1 MKSFESVGTICLKG
15 QNNFIYKICKIT
27 YRLFEDESFE
37 YVFKPNYFVIN
48 LLDSKYFQGIPGLN
62 LDLKK
67 QEYIRKNIIPTF
79 ISERVPQKNREDFN
93 EILSSLN
100 MDYMNPIDYLI
111 KTKMKYSGDNF
122 YVKEFENKQ
131 KIIINN
137 ISNKNNT
144 TDTIKIILNNI
155 AKGNDVKINNLVINN
170 KNRKDIYQTLIY
182 IYQKA
187 YNFIYSKQ
195 KEGIKNTNHI
205 YKGRKPIYVDKLEFL
220 TLQDKIN
227 KKEISIKDACLKLG
241 ISIDK
246 YYRYKKS
253 LD

>member
-1 MKSFESVGTICLKG
+1 MNKLISTGMICLK
-15 QNNFIYKICKIT
+15 NDLNIEFYVCKIT
-27 YRLFEDESFE
+27 YILNEDESFKYIFE
-37 YVFKPNYFVIN
+37 PNYNVIS
-48 LLDSKYFQGIPGLN
+48 LLDSDIFQGIPGLN
-62 LDLKK
+62 LDLKRK
-67 QEYIRKNIIPTF
+67 QYIRTSLPVF

-144 TDTIKIILNNI
+144 SDTIKIILNNI

-227 KKEISIKDACLKLG
+227 KKEISIKDACLKLV

-246 YYRYKKS
+246 YYRYKKT

>member
-1 MKSFESVGTICLKG
+1 MNKLISTGMICLK
-15 QNNFIYKICKIT
+15 NDLNIEFYVCKIT
-27 YRLFEDESFE
+27 YILNEDESFKYIFE
-37 YVFKPNYFVIN
+37 PNYNVIS
-48 LLDSKYFQGIPGLN
+48 LLDSDIFQGIPGLN
-62 LDLKK
+62 LDLKRK
-67 QEYIRKNIIPTF
+67 QYIRTSLPVF

-100 MDYMNPIDYLI
+100 MDYMNPIDYLT

-131 KIIINN
+131 KIIINK

-144 TDTIKIILNNI
+144 ANTIKIILNNI
-155 AKGNDVKINNLVINN
+155 TKGNDVIINNLVIND

>member
-1 MKSFESVGTICLKG
+1 MNKLISTGMICLK
-15 QNNFIYKICKIT
+15 NDLNIEFYVCKIT
-27 YRLFEDESFE
+27 YILNEDESFKYIFE
-37 YVFKPNYFVIN
+37 PNYNVIS
-48 LLDSKYFQGIPGLN
+48 LLDSDIFQGIPGLN
-62 LDLKK
+62 LDLKRK
-67 QEYIRKNIIPTF
+67 QYIRISLPVF

-122 YVKEFENKQ
+122 YVKEFENNQ
-131 KIIINN
+131 KIIINK

-144 TDTIKIILNNI
+144 ANTIKIILNNI
-155 AKGNDVKINNLVINN
+155 TKGNDVIINNLVIND

>member
-1 MKSFESVGTICLKG
+1 MNKLISTGMICLK
-15 QNNFIYKICKIT
+15 NDLNIEFYVCKIT
-27 YRLFEDESFE
+27 YILNEDESFKYIFE
-37 YVFKPNYFVIN
+37 PNYNVIS
-48 LLDSKYFQGIPGLN
+48 LLDSDIFQGIPGLN
-62 LDLKK
+62 LDLKRK
-67 QEYIRKNIIPTF
+67 QYIRTSLPVF

-195 KEGIKNTNHI
+195 KE
-205 YKGRKPIYVDKLEFL
+205 
-220 TLQDKIN
+220 
-227 KKEISIKDACLKLG
+227 
-241 ISIDK
+241 
-246 YYRYKKS
+246 
-253 LD
+253 

>member
-1 MKSFESVGTICLKG
+1 MNKLISTGMICLK
-15 QNNFIYKICKIT
+15 NDLNIEFYVCKIT
-27 YRLFEDESFE
+27 YILNEDESFKYIFE
-37 YVFKPNYFVIN
+37 PNYNVIS
-48 LLDSKYFQGIPGLN
+48 LLDSDIFQGIPGLN
-62 LDLKK
+62 LDLKRK
-67 QEYIRKNIIPTF
+67 QYIRTSLPVF

-131 KIIINN
+131 KIIINK

-144 TDTIKIILNNI
+144 ANTIKIILNNI
-155 AKGNDVKINNLVINN
+155 TKGNDVIINNLVIND

-227 KKEISIKDACLKLG
+227 KKEISIKDACLKLR

>member
-1 MKSFESVGTICLKG
+1 MNKLISTGMICLK
-15 QNNFIYKICKIT
+15 NDLNIEFYVCKII
-27 YRLFEDESFE
+27 YILNEDESFKYIFE
-37 YVFKPNYFVIN
+37 PNYNVIS
-48 LLDSKYFQGIPGLN
+48 LLDSDIFQGIPGLN
-62 LDLKK
+62 LDLKRK
-67 QEYIRKNIIPTF
+67 QYIRTSLPVF

-131 KIIINN
+131 KIIINK

-144 TDTIKIILNNI
+144 ANTIKIILNNI
-155 AKGNDVKINNLVINN
+155 TKGNDVIINNLVIND

>member
-1 MKSFESVGTICLKG
+1 MNKLISTGMICLK
-15 QNNFIYKICKIT
+15 NDLNIEFYVCKIT
-27 YRLFEDESFE
+27 YILNEDESFKYIFE
-37 YVFKPNYFVIN
+37 PNYNVIS
-48 LLDSKYFQGIPGLN
+48 LLDSDIFQGIPGLN
-62 LDLKK
+62 LDLKRK
-67 QEYIRKNIIPTF
+67 QYIRTSLPVF

-111 KTKMKYSGDNF
+111 KKKMKYSGDNF

-131 KIIINN
+131 KIIINK

-144 TDTIKIILNNI
+144 ANTIKIILNNI
-155 AKGNDVKINNLVINN
+155 AKGNDVIINNLVIND

-246 YYRYKKS
+246 YYRYKKT

>member
-1 MKSFESVGTICLKG
+1 MNKLISTGMICLK
-15 QNNFIYKICKIT
+15 NDLNIEFYVCKIT
-27 YRLFEDESFE
+27 YILNEDESFKYIFE
-37 YVFKPNYFVIN
+37 PNYNVIS
-48 LLDSKYFQGIPGLN
+48 LLDSDIFQGIPGLN
-62 LDLKK
+62 LDLKRK
-67 QEYIRKNIIPTF
+67 QYIRTSLPVF

-111 KTKMKYSGDNF
+111 KTKMKYSGDIF

-131 KIIINN
+131 KIIINK

-144 TDTIKIILNNI
+144 ANTIKIILNNI
-155 AKGNDVKINNLVINN
+155 TKGNDVIINNLVIND

>member
-1 MKSFESVGTICLKG
+1 MNKLISTGMICLK
-15 QNNFIYKICKIT
+15 NDLNIEFYVCKIT
-27 YRLFEDESFE
+27 YILNEDESFKYIFE
-37 YVFKPNYFVIN
+37 PNYNVIS
-48 LLDSKYFQGIPGLN
+48 LLDSDIFQGIPGLN
-62 LDLKK
+62 LDLKRK
-67 QEYIRKNIIPTF
+67 QYIRTSLPVF

-131 KIIINN
+131 KIIINK

-144 TDTIKIILNNI
+144 ANTIKIILNNI
-155 AKGNDVKINNLVINN
+155 AKGNDVIINNLVIND

-246 YYRYKKS
+246 YYRYKKT
-253 LD
+253 LN

>member
-1 MKSFESVGTICLKG
+1 MNKLISTGMICLK
-15 QNNFIYKICKIT
+15 NDLNIEFYVCKIT
-27 YRLFEDESFE
+27 YILNEDESFKYIFE
-37 YVFKPNYFVIN
+37 PNYNVIS
-48 LLDSKYFQGIPGLN
+48 LLDSDIFQGIPGLN
-62 LDLKK
+62 LDLKRK
-67 QEYIRKNIIPTF
+67 QYIRTSLPVF

-131 KIIINN
+131 KIIINK

-144 TDTIKIILNNI
+144 ANTNKIILNNI
-155 AKGNDVKINNLVINN
+155 TKGNDVIINNLVIND
-170 KNRKDIYQTLIY
+170 KNRKDVYQTLIY

>member
-1 MKSFESVGTICLKG
+1 MNKLISTGMICLK
-15 QNNFIYKICKIT
+15 NDLNIEFYVCKIT
-27 YRLFEDESFE
+27 YILNEDESFKYIFE
-37 YVFKPNYFVIN
+37 PNYNVIS
-48 LLDSKYFQGIPGLN
+48 LLDSDIFQGIPGLN
-62 LDLKK
+62 LDLKRK
-67 QEYIRKNIIPTF
+67 QYIRTSLPVF
-79 ISERVPQKNREDFN
+79 ISERVPKKNREDFN

-131 KIIINN
+131 KIIINK

-144 TDTIKIILNNI
+144 ANTIKIILNNI
-155 AKGNDVKINNLVINN
+155 AKGNDVIINNLVIND

-246 YYRYKKS
+246 YYRYKKT

>member
-1 MKSFESVGTICLKG
+1 MNKLISTGMICLK
-15 QNNFIYKICKIT
+15 NDLNIEFYVCKIT
-27 YRLFEDESFE
+27 YILNKDESFKYIFE
-37 YVFKPNYFVIN
+37 PNYNVIS
-48 LLDSKYFQGIPGLN
+48 LLDSDIFQGIPGLN
-62 LDLKK
+62 LDLKRK
-67 QEYIRKNIIPTF
+67 QYIRTSLPVF
-79 ISERVPQKNREDFN
+79 ISERVPKKNREDFN

-131 KIIINN
+131 KIIINK

-144 TDTIKIILNNI
+144 TNTIKIILNNI
-155 AKGNDVKINNLVINN
+155 TKGNDVIINNLVIND

>member
-1 MKSFESVGTICLKG
+1 MNKLISTGMICLK
-15 QNNFIYKICKIT
+15 NDLNIEFYVCKIT
-27 YRLFEDESFE
+27 YILNEDESFKYIFE
-37 YVFKPNYFVIN
+37 PNYNVIS
-48 LLDSKYFQGIPGLN
+48 LLDSDIFQGIPGLN
-62 LDLKK
+62 LDLKRK
-67 QEYIRKNIIPTF
+67 QYIRTSLPVF

-100 MDYMNPIDYLI
+100 MDYMNHIDYLI

-131 KIIINN
+131 KIIINK

-144 TDTIKIILNNI
+144 ANTIKIILNNI
-155 AKGNDVKINNLVINN
+155 TKGNDVIINNLVIND

>member
-1 MKSFESVGTICLKG
+1 MNKLISTGMICLK
-15 QNNFIYKICKIT
+15 NDLNIEFYVCKIT
-27 YRLFEDESFE
+27 YILNEDESFKYIFE
-37 YVFKPNYFVIN
+37 PNYNVIS
-48 LLDSKYFQGIPGLN
+48 LLDSDIFQGIPGLN
-62 LDLKK
+62 LDLKRK
-67 QEYIRKNIIPTF
+67 QYIRTSLPVF

-100 MDYMNPIDYLI
+100 MDYMNHIDYLI

-131 KIIINN
+131 KIIINK

-144 TDTIKIILNNI
+144 ANTIKIILNNI
-155 AKGNDVKINNLVINN
+155 TKGNDVII
-170 KNRKDIYQTLIY
+170 NRKDRYQTLIY

>member
-1 MKSFESVGTICLKG
+1 MNKLISTGMICLK
-15 QNNFIYKICKIT
+15 NDLNIEFYVCKIT
-27 YRLFEDESFE
+27 YILNEDESFKYIFE
-37 YVFKPNYFVIN
+37 PNYNVIS
-48 LLDSKYFQGIPGLN
+48 LLDSDIFQGIPGLN
-62 LDLKK
+62 LDLKRK
-67 QEYIRKNIIPTF
+67 QYIRTSLPVF

-182 IYQKA
+182 IYQKS
-187 YNFIYSKQ
+187 YNFIYYKQ

>member
-1 MKSFESVGTICLKG
+1 MNKLISTGMICLK
-15 QNNFIYKICKIT
+15 NDLNIEFYVCKIT
-27 YRLFEDESFE
+27 YILNEDESFKYIFE
-37 YVFKPNYFVIN
+37 PNYNVIS
-48 LLDSKYFQGIPGLN
+48 LLGSDIFQGIPGLN
-62 LDLKK
+62 LDLKRK
-67 QEYIRKNIIPTF
+67 QYIRTSLPVF

-100 MDYMNPIDYLI
+100 MDYMNHIDYLI

-144 TDTIKIILNNI
+144 ADTIKIILNNI
-155 AKGNDVKINNLVINN
+155 TKGNDVIINNLVIND

>member
-1 MKSFESVGTICLKG
+1 MNKLISTGMICLK
-15 QNNFIYKICKIT
+15 NDLKIEFYVCKIT
-27 YRLFEDESFE
+27 YILNEDESFKYIFE
-37 YVFKPNYFVIN
+37 PNYNVIS
-48 LLDSKYFQGIPGLN
+48 LLDSDIFQGIPGLN
-62 LDLKK
+62 LDLKRK
-67 QEYIRKNIIPTF
+67 QYIRTSLPVF

-131 KIIINN
+131 KIIINK

-144 TDTIKIILNNI
+144 ANTIIIILNNI
-155 AKGNDVKINNLVINN
+155 TKGNDVIINNLVIND

>member
-1 MKSFESVGTICLKG
+1 MNKLISTGMICLK
-15 QNNFIYKICKIT
+15 NDLNIEFYVCKIT
-27 YRLFEDESFE
+27 YILNEDESFKYIFE
-37 YVFKPNYFVIN
+37 PNYNVIY
-48 LLDSKYFQGIPGLN
+48 LLDSDIFQGIPGLN
-62 LDLKK
+62 LDLKRK
-67 QEYIRKNIIPTF
+67 QYIRTSLPVF

-131 KIIINN
+131 KIIINK

-144 TDTIKIILNNI
+144 ANTIKIILNNI
-155 AKGNDVKINNLVINN
+155 TKGNDVIINNLVIND
-170 KNRKDIYQTLIY
+170 KNRKDVYQTLIY

>member
-1 MKSFESVGTICLKG
+1 
-15 QNNFIYKICKIT
+15 
-27 YRLFEDESFE
+27 
-37 YVFKPNYFVIN
+37 
-48 LLDSKYFQGIPGLN
+48 
-62 LDLKK
+62 
-67 QEYIRKNIIPTF
+67 
-79 ISERVPQKNREDFN
+79 
-93 EILSSLN
+93 
-100 MDYMNPIDYLI
+100 MNPIDYLI

-131 KIIINN
+131 KIIINK

-144 TDTIKIILNNI
+144 ANTIKIILNNI
-155 AKGNDVKINNLVINN
+155 TKGNDVIINNLVIND

>member
-1 MKSFESVGTICLKG
+1 MNKLISTGMICLK
-15 QNNFIYKICKIT
+15 NDLNIEFYVCKIT
-27 YRLFEDESFE
+27 YILNEDESFKYIFE
-37 YVFKPNYFVIN
+37 PNYNVIS
-48 LLDSKYFQGIPGLN
+48 LLDSDIFQGIPGLN
-62 LDLKK
+62 LDLKRK
-67 QEYIRKNIIPTF
+67 QYIRTSLPVF

-131 KIIINN
+131 KIIINK

-144 TDTIKIILNNI
+144 ANTIKIILNNI
-155 AKGNDVKINNLVINN
+155 TKGNDVIINNLVIND

-195 KEGIKNTNHI
+195 KEGIKNTNH
-205 YKGRKPIYVDKLEFL
+205 IYVDKLEFL